1 MSRPEIGCHLVSPS
15 DSVFQEQGMQPK
27 TMIRYSVAFKQQVVA
42 DLENGRFRSIRAAS
56 EHYGIG
62 GAKTVRLWLKRL
74 GKNHLIPKV
83 VRVEKPDEADQIR
96 QLKKQ
101 IRQLQEVL
109 GKTQMKSV
117 MNESFLEIACEQLGV
132 DVEEF
137 KKKVPTKGSTDPG
150 NGPGCR

>member
-1 MSRPEIGCHLVSPS
+1 
-15 DSVFQEQGMQPK
+15 MQPK
-27 TMIRYSVAFKQQVVA
+27 TMIQYSVAFKQQVVA
-42 DLENGRFRSIRAAS
+42 DLENGRFRSILAAS

-62 GAKTVRLWLKRL
+62 GAKTVRLWLKRF

-83 VRVEKPDEADQIR
+83 VRVEKPDEADQVR

-137 KKKVPTKGSTDPG
+137 KKKVPTKGSTDRG
-150 NGPGCR
+150 SGPGCR

>member
-1 MSRPEIGCHLVSPS
+1 
-15 DSVFQEQGMQPK
+15 MQPK
-27 TMIRYSVAFKQQVVA
+27 TMIQYSVAFKQQVVA
-42 DLENGRFRSIRAAS
+42 DLENGRFRSILAAS

-62 GAKTVRLWLKRL
+62 GAKTIRHWLKRF

-83 VRVEKPDEADQIR
+83 VRVEKPEEADQIR

-101 IRQLQEVL
+101 IRQLQEAL

-117 MNESFLEIACEQLGV
+117 LNESFLEIACERLGV

-137 KKKVPTKGSTDPG
+137 KKKAATKGSTDPG
-150 NGPGCR
+150 SGPGCR